1 MKSLLFR
8 LFLLSSFIFN
18 LRTNMNP
25 GLPTPGRRPWYRPSL
40 TTQIMIG
47 LVVGALIGWLRPD
60 WGNKVYFLRDIFINL
75 IKSIIAPLVF
85 STIVVGIAGAGALKK
100 VGRIGIKALIFFETV
115 TTAALFIGLAIV
127 NLTKPGTGVTLEA
140 GNIDIAKTIGQTHAQ
155 SLTETIVHIFPSNI
169 IDAMVRGDVLQIV
182 AFSVLFALAVAAVG
196 EKGQPIVRAMQSL
209 AQIMFKFTNYVMMF
223 APIGVGAAM
232 AHTIGTQ
239 GPGVLVNL
247 GKLIGS
253 LYLALIIFVVVVF
266 GIVIWIVRIP
276 LRQFFRAVREPAALA
291 FATTSSESALPKAM
305 QAMERFG
312 VPPSIVG
319 FVMPTGYS
327 FNLTGSILYL
337 GMASVFVA
345 QAAETT
351 ATGWHMSFSQ
361 QITMMLTLMLT
372 SKGVAGV
379 PRAALVILLGTLNS
393 FVPEGLGPIG
403 VAVIFGVDE
412 LMDMGRTAVNVIGN
426 CLATVVVARW
436 EKEFDENRA
445 RVFGTPQEAELDLK
459 LGEVAFADAVR
470 QGD

>member
-1 MKSLLFR
+1 MNLF
-8 LFLLSSFIFN
+8 SGN
-18 LRTNMNP
+18 LT
-25 GLPTPGRRPWYRPSL
+25 RRPWYRLSL

-47 LVVGALIGWLRPD
+47 LVVGALIGWLQPD

-100 VGRIGIKALIFFETV
+100 VGRMGVKALVYFEIV
-115 TTAALFIGLAIV
+115 TTAALFIGLAVV
-127 NLTKPGTGVTLEA
+127 NFMKPGAGVTLAA
-140 GNIDIAKTIGQTHAQ
+140 GNIDIVKTIGQAHPKT
-155 SLTETIVHIFPSNI
+155 LVETIVHAFPSSV

-182 AFSVLFALAVAAVG
+182 AFSVLFALAVSAVG
-196 EKGQPIVRAMQSL
+196 KKGRPIVRAMESL
-209 AQIMFKFTNYVMMF
+209 SQIMFKFTNYVMMF

-247 GKLIGS
+247 GKLILS
-253 LYLALIIFVVVVF
+253 LYLALTIFVVLVF
-266 GIVIWIVRIP
+266 GIVICIAHVP
-276 LRQFFRAVREPAALA
+276 MRQFFRAVREPSALA

-312 VPPSIVG
+312 VPPAIVG

-327 FNLTGSILYL
+327 FNLTGSTLYL
-337 GMASVFVA
+337 AMASVFVA

-351 ATGWHMSFSQ
+351 MGWHMGFGQ

-379 PRAALVILLGTLNS
+379 PRAALVILLATLNS
-393 FVPEGLGPIG
+393 FVPAGLGPIG
-403 VAVIFGVDE
+403 VAIIFGVDE
-412 LMDMGRTAVNVIGN
+412 LMDMGRTCVNVIGN

-445 RVFGTPQEAELDLK
+445 RFFGTPEEAELDLK
-459 LGEVAFADAVR
+459 SGDVAFADAVR

>member
-1 MKSLLFR
+1 MSEPKTAT
-8 LFLLSSFIFN
+8 
-18 LRTNMNP
+18 RTSN
-25 GLPTPGRRPWYRPSL
+25 GRPWYRPSL
-40 TTQIMIG
+40 TTQILIG
-47 LVVGALIGWLRPD
+47 LVLGGLLGYVSPK
-60 WGNKVYFLRDIFINL
+60 WGNNVYFLRDIFLNL
-75 IKSIIAPLVF
+75 IKSIIAPLIF
-85 STIVVGIAGAGALKK
+85 STLVVGIAGGGDLKK
-100 VGRIGIKALIFFETV
+100 VGRMGLKALLYFEIV
-115 TTAALFIGLAIV
+115 TTIALFIGLGVV
-127 NLTKPGTGVTLEA
+127 NFTKPGAGVVLA
-140 GNIDIAKTIGQTHAQ
+140 GGGDIRQLTTIQPQGFRD
-155 SLTETIVHIFPSNI
+155 LLVHIFPASV
-169 IDAMVRGDVLQIV
+169 IDSMVRGDVLQIV
-182 AFSVLFALAVAAVG
+182 AFSVLFAMSVSAMGARAAPCLRG
-196 EKGQPIVRAMQSL
+196 CAALSP
-209 AQIMFKFTNYVMMF
+209 IMFKFTNYVMMF

-247 GKLIGS
+247 GKLILS
-253 LYLALIIFVVVVF
+253 LYLALTIFVVPVF
-266 GIVIWIVRIP
+266 GIVIFTARVP

-351 ATGWHMSFSQ
+351 IGWHMSFGQ
-361 QITMMLTLMLT
+361 QIVMMLTLMLT

-379 PRAALVILLGTLNS
+379 PRSSLAILLATLNS
-393 FVPEGLGPIG
+393 FIPGGLGPIG

-412 LMDMGRTAVNVIGN
+412 LMDMGRTAVNVVGN

-445 RVFGTPQEAELDLK
+445 RVFGTPEEAELDLK
-459 LGEVAFADAVR
+459 SGDTAFADAVR